1 MSDLYLS
8 DKELALERARS
19 LVSQIEVGNEPE
31 ISRLLDELDRMREN
45 NIFKELGKLTRE
57 LHDALKNFHLD
68 SHLSDLAEKDIPD
81 AKDRLN
87 YVITMTEQA
96 AHRTLNAVEE
106 SLPLSEQIEKRAG
119 ELSGQW
125 ERFLRKEM
133 KAEEFRNL
141 SRDLATFLNDVAG
154 DSSRIHGNLSDVLM
168 AQDFQDLTGQVIRR
182 VITLVQDVEES
193 LVGIIRLAGQSSVAS
208 PVAVPVAAAVEAE
221 VPSEETVGAHGPAV
235 PGVDHGD
242 VVSGQD
248 DVDELLASLGF

>member
-1 MSDLYLS
+1 MREMYVS

-19 LVSQIEVGNEPE
+19 LVSQIEAGNESE

-57 LHDALKNFHLD
+57 LHDALKNFQID
-68 SHLSDLAEKDIPD
+68 SHLSDLAEKEIPD

-106 SLPLSEQIEKRAG
+106 SLPLSEKIEKRAG
-119 ELSGQW
+119 ELGEQW
-125 ERFLRKEM
+125 GRFLRKEM
-133 KAEEFRNL
+133 QADEFREL
-141 SRDLATFLNDVAG
+141 TREVSTFFDEVG
-154 DSSRIHGNLSDVLM
+154 EDSSRIHGNLSDVLM

-193 LVGIIRLAGQSSVAS
+193 LVGIVRLAGQ
-208 PVAVPVAAAVEAE
+208 PAAAQPVVEAK
-221 VPSEETVGAHGPAV
+221 EEGVGAHGPAV
-235 PGVDHGD
+235 PGVDHGE

>member
-1 MSDLYLS
+1 MSDLSVS

-19 LVSQIEVGNEPE
+19 LVNQIEAGNEPE

-57 LHDALKNFHLD
+57 LHDALKNFQID
-68 SHLSDLAEKDIPD
+68 SHLSDLAEKEIPD

-119 ELSGQW
+119 ELSEKWG
-125 ERFLRKEM
+125 RFLRKEM
-133 KAEEFRNL
+133 QADEFREL
-141 SRDLATFLNDVAG
+141 TQELATFLNDVGG

-193 LVGIIRLAGQSSVAS
+193 LVAIIRLAG
-208 PVAVPVAAAVEAE
+208 PTAAAAAAE
-221 VPSEETVGAHGPAV
+221 TAEPADGGEGVGAHGPAV